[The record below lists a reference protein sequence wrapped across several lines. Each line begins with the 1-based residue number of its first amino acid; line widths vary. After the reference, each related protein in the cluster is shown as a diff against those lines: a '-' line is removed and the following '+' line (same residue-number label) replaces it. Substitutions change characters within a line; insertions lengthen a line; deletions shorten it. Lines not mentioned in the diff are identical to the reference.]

1 MVLQS
6 EKSVME
12 GQGLMRFWLKSES
25 HQVQWVPEFILWLF
39 FQSQNVELGYMYLEV
54 VRMLTLVP

>member
-1 MVLQS
+1 
-6 EKSVME
+6 ME

-39 FQSQNVELGYMYLEV
+39 FQSQKVELGYMYLEV